1 VEKKTIPLAE
11 ETVQLEVRDV
21 ETGRVRVTTS
31 TELVNEILEADLVS
45 EAAEVT
51 RVPIGQVVQAIP
63 AVRNENGVTIVPVLE
78 EVVVIQRQLVLKEE
92 LHIRISEQTS
102 RVSVPVQLRKQ
113 HAKLDRQPSP
123 DTIEAKDD

>member
-11 ETVQLEVRDV
+11 ETVQFEVRDI
-21 ETGRVRVTTS
+21 ETGRVRVTTC
-31 TELVNEILEADLVS
+31 TELVDEMIEADLVS

-63 AVRNENGVTIVPVLE
+63 PVRNENGVTIVPVLE
-78 EVVVIQRQLVLKEE
+78 EVVVVEKQLLLKEE

-102 RVSVPVQLRKQ
+102 HVSVPIQLRKQ
-113 HAKLDRQPSP
+113 HAKLERQPSP
-123 DTIEAKDD
+123 DPSEAKDD

>member
-11 ETVQLEVRDV
+11 ETIRFEVQDV

-31 TELVNEILEADLVS
+31 TEFVNEIIEADLVS

-63 AVRNENGVTIVPVLE
+63 PVRNENGVTIVPVLE
-78 EVVVIQRQLVLKEE
+78 EVVVIERQLVLKEE
-92 LHIRISEQTS
+92 LHIRVSEQTS

-113 HAKLDRQPSP
+113 HAKLERQPSP
-123 DTIEAKDD
+123 DINEADDD